1 MSAKR
6 SSLSPR
12 VRVLLGNAIGMGPGK
27 AALLAAIER
36 TGSISAAA
44 REMRM
49 SYRRAWTL
57 VETMNR
63 SFREPLVVSATGGA
77 GGGGARITARGRDV
91 LKRFRA
97 MEEKAAE
104 SIARDMTEFAKLMK
118 DDDGRTS

>member
-1 MSAKR
+1 MKKR
-6 SSLSPR
+6 GAAPR

-27 AALLAAIER
+27 ASLLAAIER

-57 VETMNR
+57 VETMNA
-63 SFREPLVVSATGGA
+63 SFREPLVISAAGGA

-91 LKRFRA
+91 LKRYRA
-97 MEEKAAE
+97 MEEKAAGA
-104 SIARDMTEFAKLMK
+104 IDRDMADFAKLMK
-118 DDDGRTS
+118 DDAERTA

>member
-1 MSAKR
+1 MKAKR
-6 SSLSPR
+6 AAASPQ
-12 VRVLLGNAIGMGPGK
+12 VRVLLGNAIAMGPGK

-57 VETMNR
+57 VETMNA
-63 SFREPLVVSATGGA
+63 SFHEPVVISATGGA

-91 LKRFRA
+91 LARYRA
-97 MEEKAAE
+97 MEEKAA
-104 SIARDMTEFAKLMK
+104 SAIDRDMAEFAKLMK
-118 DDDGRTS
+118 DDADRTA

>member
-1 MSAKR
+1 MKKR
-6 SSLSPR
+6 AGPQ
-12 VRVLLGNAIGMGPGK
+12 VRVMLGTTIAIGPGK

-57 VETMNR
+57 VETMNK
-63 SFREPLVVSATGGA
+63 SFREPVVVSAAGGQ

-91 LKRFRA
+91 LARYRA
-97 MEEKAAE
+97 MEEKAAGAV
-104 SIARDMTEFAKLMK
+104 ARDMTEFVKLMK
-118 DDDGRTS
+118 DADG

>member
-1 MSAKR
+1 MKKR
-6 SSLSPR
+6 TAPQ
-12 VRVLLGNAIGMGPGK
+12 VRVMLGNAIAMGPGK

-63 SFREPLVVSATGGA
+63 SFRDPVVVSAAGGA

-91 LKRFRA
+91 LARYRA
-97 MEEKAAE
+97 MERKAAG
-104 SIARDMTEFAKLMK
+104 SIARDMAEFAKLMK
-118 DDDGRTS
+118 DDDGRTA